1 MSYLQD
7 PRVLFAAERTLL
19 AWNRTGLT
27 FIMFGFLI
35 ERSGLLFEVL
45 SSDQE
50 YLNTTMT
57 FIIGIAFILLG
68 SVTTVYAARQFQ
80 RVLNTLGEAEFP
92 EGYRTQW
99 GVIVSLIVA
108 LLGSLLALSLF
119 FTYN

>member
-35 ERSGLLFEVL
+35 ERSGLLIEVL
-45 SSDQE
+45 SNGE
-50 YLNTTMT
+50 EHLNTTLT
-57 FIIGIAFILLG
+57 FLIGIAFIMLG
-68 SVTTVYAARQFQ
+68 SFTTVYAARQFQ
-80 RVLNTLGEAEFP
+80 RVLKSEFP

-99 GVIVSLIVA
+99 GAVISLIVA
-108 LLGSLLALSLF
+108 LLGSLLAISLF
-119 FTYN
+119 FSYN

>member
-35 ERSGLLFEVL
+35 ERSGLLIEVL
-45 SSDQE
+45 SNGH
-50 YLNTTMT
+50 LNTTMT
-57 FIIGIAFILLG
+57 FIIGLAFILLG

-80 RVLNTLGEAEFP
+80 RVLKTLGESEFP

-108 LLGSLLALSLF
+108 LLGSLLAISLF
-119 FTYN
+119 LTYN

>member
-19 AWNRTGLT
+19 AWNRTSLAL
-27 FIMFGFLI
+27 IMFGFLV
-35 ERSGLLFEVL
+35 ERSGLLIEIL
-45 SSDQE
+45 SNDKE

-57 FIIGIAFILLG
+57 FIMGLAFILLG

-80 RVLNTLGEAEFP
+80 RVLKTLEESEFP

-99 GVIVSLIVA
+99 SVVVSLIVA
-108 LLGSLLALSLF
+108 LLGSLLALSLLL
-119 FTYN
+119 TYH